1 MKHFLIYKTLQMNM
15 IVYIL
20 LLVCVMAQCKIIKII
35 YNMVQQ
41 HLFNK
46 INIVKIRVIHKRVK
60 NSSSSFMMEIK

>member
-1 MKHFLIYKTLQMNM
+1 MNM

-35 YNMVQQ
+35 YNMVQ

>member
-20 LLVCVMAQCKIIKII
+20 LLVCVMAQCRIIKIT
-35 YNMVQQ
+35 YNMVQ